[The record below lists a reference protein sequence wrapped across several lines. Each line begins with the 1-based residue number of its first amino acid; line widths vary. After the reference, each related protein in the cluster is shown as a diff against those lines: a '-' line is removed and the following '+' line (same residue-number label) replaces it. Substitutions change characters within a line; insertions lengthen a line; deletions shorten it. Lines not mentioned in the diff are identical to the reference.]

1 MQEEKSSLPT
11 RKWMATALAALITA
25 WLTAGEWNSTLSIA
39 LVGLLAQAV
48 IGYLLPNVDTPGG
61 VPTKKEL
68 VTATSN

>member
-1 MQEEKSSLPT
+1 
-11 RKWMATALAALITA
+11 MATQVAALAALITA